1 MWAETTSGVA
11 SSASLIAA
19 ALRSEC
25 PSTLSSTNTVIGIPS
40 FSRSSTAR

>member
-1 MWAETTSGVA
+1 MCAATISGVA
-11 SSASLIAA
+11 LTALLIAA

-40 FSRSSTAR
+40 FWRSSTAR

>member
-1 MWAETTSGVA
+1 MCAETISGVA
-11 SSASLIAA
+11 LSALLIAA
-19 ALRSEC
+19 ALWSEC